1 MVWLEKS
8 MAVDKLESKS
18 SDDTQLMRAIA
29 GGRTSELGQ
38 LYLKYKDR
46 TVALAY
52 RILGQWN
59 RAEDISQEAF
69 IRVYMAA
76 EKYKPEA
83 EFTTW
88 LYKIVVNLCIDEKR
102 RIQRS
107 DNLVQTYEY
116 LRAYTKTSLSNN
128 ERAEIIKTVQK
139 AVGKLNQRQRTVVI
153 LHKLEGLSH
162 AEISDRMG
170 WSQSSIES
178 LLVRAYR
185 KLRKDLIN
193 VFEL

>member
-1 MVWLEKS
+1 MTTN
-8 MAVDKLESKS
+8 KLEVKP
-18 SDDTQLMRAIA
+18 SDDIKLMRAVA
-29 GGRTSELGQ
+29 HGDTSDLGK
-38 LYLKYKDR
+38 LYLKHKDR

-69 IRVYMAA
+69 LRVYMAA
-76 EKYKPEA
+76 EKYRPEA

-102 RIQRS
+102 RIKRTKY
-107 DNLVQTYEY
+107 LARTHEY
-116 LRAYTKTSLSNN
+116 LWSANKNTLNEN
-128 ERAEIIKTVQK
+128 EREEIIGVVQK
-139 AVGKLNQRQRTVVI
+139 AIGKLNRRQRTAVI

-162 AEISDRMG
+162 AQISERMG
-170 WSQSSIES
+170 WSQSSVES

-185 KLRKDLIN
+185 KLRKELIN
-193 VFEL
+193 ISQF

>member
-1 MVWLEKS
+1 
-8 MAVDKLESKS
+8 MAIDKLERKS
-18 SDDTQLMRAIA
+18 SDDIKLMRAIA
-29 GGRTSELGQ
+29 RGNTSELGQ
-38 LYLKYKDR
+38 LYLRHRDR

-69 IRVYMAA
+69 LRVYKAA
-76 EKYKPEA
+76 GKYRPEA

-88 LYKIVVNLCIDEKR
+88 LYKIVINLCIDEKR

-107 DNLVQTYEY
+107 DSLAQTYEY
-116 LRAYTKTSLSNN
+116 LWTGTRNSLN
-128 ERAEIIKTVQK
+128 ENEKAEIIRIVHK
-139 AVGKLNQRQRTVVI
+139 AIGKLNRRQRTAVI

-185 KLRKDLIN
+185 KLRKELIN
-193 VFEL
+193 IFEL

>member
-1 MVWLEKS
+1 MPI
-8 MAVDKLESKS
+8 DKLQRKTSVDIK
-18 SDDTQLMRAIA
+18 LMRAIA
-29 GGRTSELGQ
+29 RGNKSELGQ
-38 LYLKYKDR
+38 LYLRHKDR
-46 TVALAY
+46 AVALAY

-76 EKYKPEA
+76 GKYKPEA

-88 LYKIVVNLCIDEKR
+88 LYKIIINLCIDEKR
-102 RIQRS
+102 RTQRS
-107 DNLVQTYEY
+107 DSLAQTYGY
-116 LRAYTKTSLSNN
+116 LQTSTRKSLGDD
-128 ERAEIIKTVQK
+128 ERAEIIGIVHK
-139 AVGKLNQRQRTVVI
+139 AIRKLNQRQRTVVI

-162 AEISDRMG
+162 AEISNRTG

-185 KLRKDLIN
+185 KLRKELIGI
-193 VFEL
+193 FEL

>member
-1 MVWLEKS
+1 
-8 MAVDKLESKS
+8 MATNKLEIKPR
-18 SDDTQLMRAIA
+18 DDIKMMRAVARGDI
-29 GGRTSELGQ
+29 SDLGK
-38 LYLKYKDR
+38 LYLKHKDR

-69 IRVYMAA
+69 LRVYLAA
-76 EKYKPEA
+76 GKYKPEA

-102 RIQRS
+102 RIRRS
-107 DNLVQTYEY
+107 KYLALTHEY
-116 LRAYTKTSLSNN
+116 LWSVNRNPLNEN
-128 ERAEIIKTVQK
+128 ERAEIIDVVQK
-139 AVGKLNQRQRTVVI
+139 AIGKLNRRQRTAVI

-162 AEISDRMG
+162 TQISERMG
-170 WSQSSIES
+170 WSQSSVES

-185 KLRKDLIN
+185 KLRNELIN
-193 VFEL
+193 IFDL

>member
-1 MVWLEKS
+1 MS
-8 MAVDKLESKS
+8 IDKLERKS
-18 SDDTQLMRAIA
+18 SVEIKLMRAIA
-29 GGRTSELGQ
+29 RGSKSELGQ
-38 LYLKYKDR
+38 LYLRHKDR
-46 TVALAY
+46 AVALAY

-76 EKYKPEA
+76 GKYKPEA

-88 LYKIVVNLCIDEKR
+88 LYKIIINLCIDEKR
-102 RIQRS
+102 RTRRS
-107 DNLVQTYEY
+107 DSLAQTYEC
-116 LRAYTKTSLSNN
+116 LRADTRNSLNGS
-128 ERAEIIKTVQK
+128 EREEIIGIVHR
-139 AVGKLNQRQRTVVI
+139 AIRKLNQRQQTVVI

-162 AEISDRMG
+162 AEISNRTG

-185 KLRKDLIN
+185 KLRKELISI
-193 VFEL
+193 FEL

>member
-1 MVWLEKS
+1 
-8 MAVDKLESKS
+8 MAIDKLQRKS
-18 SDDTQLMRAIA
+18 SVDIKLMRAIA
-29 GGRTSELGQ
+29 RGSKSELGQ
-38 LYLKYKDR
+38 LYLRHKDR
-46 TVALAY
+46 AVALAY

-76 EKYKPEA
+76 GKYKPEA

-102 RIQRS
+102 RIHRS
-107 DNLVQTYEY
+107 ESLTETYEY
-116 LRAYTKTSLSNN
+116 LQTSTRKSLSDD
-128 ERAEIIKTVQK
+128 ETEEIIEIVHK
-139 AVGKLNQRQRTVVI
+139 AIGKLNRRQRTAVI

-170 WSQSSIES
+170 WSRSSIES

-185 KLRKDLIN
+185 KLRKELIN
-193 VFEL
+193 IIEL

>member
-1 MVWLEKS
+1 
-8 MAVDKLESKS
+8 MATDKLERKS
-18 SDDTQLMRAIA
+18 SDDIKLMRAIA
-29 GGRTSELGQ
+29 RGNTSELGQ
-38 LYLKYKDR
+38 LYLRYRDR

-69 IRVYMAA
+69 LRVYMAA
-76 EKYKPEA
+76 GKYKPEA

-107 DNLVQTYEY
+107 DSLAQTYEHQ
-116 LRAYTKTSLSNN
+116 RADTKNSLNDN
-128 ERAEIIKTVQK
+128 ERDELIRIVHK
-139 AVGKLNQRQRTVVI
+139 AVRKLNRRQQAVVT

-162 AEISDRMG
+162 AEISDRTG

-185 KLRKDLIN
+185 KLRKELIN
-193 VFEL
+193 IAEL

>member
-1 MVWLEKS
+1 
-8 MAVDKLESKS
+8 MAIDKLERKS
-18 SDDTQLMRAIA
+18 SDDIKLMRAIA
-29 GGRTSELGQ
+29 RGNTSELGQ
-38 LYLKYKDR
+38 LYLRHKDR

-69 IRVYMAA
+69 LRVYMAA
-76 EKYKPEA
+76 GRYRPEA

-107 DNLVQTYEY
+107 DSLAQTYEY
-116 LRAYTKTSLSNN
+116 IRAGTKSSLNDN
-128 ERAEIIKTVQK
+128 EKVEIVGVVHK
-139 AVGKLNQRQRTVVI
+139 AIQKLNRRQRIVVI

-162 AEISDRMG
+162 AEISNRTG

-185 KLRKDLIN
+185 KLRKELIN
-193 VFEL
+193 IF

>member
-1 MVWLEKS
+1 
-8 MAVDKLESKS
+8 MAIDKLEKKS
-18 SDDTQLMRAIA
+18 SVDIKLMRAIA
-29 GGRTSELGQ
+29 RGNTSEIGQ
-38 LYLKYKDR
+38 FYLRHRDK

-69 IRVYMAA
+69 LRVYMAA
-76 EKYKPEA
+76 GTYRPDAK
-83 EFTTW
+83 FTTW

-107 DNLVQTYEY
+107 DSLAQTYEY
-116 LRAYTKTSLSNN
+116 LRAGTKNSLNDN
-128 ERAEIIKTVQK
+128 EREEIVGIVHK
-139 AVGKLNQRQRTVVI
+139 AIRKLNRRQRIAVI
-153 LHKLEGLSH
+153 LHRIEGLSH
-162 AEISDRMG
+162 AEISNRTG

-185 KLRKDLIN
+185 KLRKELISIY
-193 VFEL
+193 EL

>member
-1 MVWLEKS
+1 
-8 MAVDKLESKS
+8 MAIDKLERKS
-18 SDDTQLMRAIA
+18 SDDIKLMRAIA
-29 GGRTSELGQ
+29 RGNTSELGQ
-38 LYLKYKDR
+38 LYLRHRDR

-69 IRVYMAA
+69 LRVYMAA
-76 EKYKPEA
+76 GKYKPEA

-107 DNLVQTYEY
+107 DSLAQTYEY
-116 LRAYTKTSLSNN
+116 QRTGTKDSLNDN
-128 ERAEIIKTVQK
+128 ERAEIIGVVHK
-139 AVGKLNQRQRTVVI
+139 AIQELSQRQRIAVI

-162 AEISDRMG
+162 AEISSRTG

-185 KLRKDLIN
+185 KLRKELIN
-193 VFEL
+193 IFEL

>member
-1 MVWLEKS
+1 
-8 MAVDKLESKS
+8 MAIDKLERKS
-18 SDDTQLMRAIA
+18 SDDIKLMRAIA
-29 GGRTSELGQ
+29 RGDTSELGQ
-38 LYLKYKDR
+38 LYLRHKDK
-46 TVALAY
+46 TTALAY

-69 IRVYMAA
+69 LRVYMAA
-76 EKYKPEA
+76 GKYKPEA

-102 RIQRS
+102 RIQQS
-107 DNLVQTYEY
+107 NSLAQTYEY
-116 LRAYTKTSLSNN
+116 LCGGNKNSLNDN
-128 ERAEIIKTVQK
+128 ERTEIIGIVRK
-139 AVGKLNQRQRTVVI
+139 AIRKLNRRQRTVVI

-162 AEISDRMG
+162 AEISNRTG

-185 KLRKDLIN
+185 KLRKELISIT
-193 VFEL
+193 EL

>member
-1 MVWLEKS
+1 
-8 MAVDKLESKS
+8 MAIDKLERKS
-18 SDDTQLMRAIA
+18 SDDIKLMRAIA
-29 GGRTSELGQ
+29 RGNMSELGQ
-38 LYLKYKDR
+38 LYLRHRDR

-69 IRVYMAA
+69 LRVYMAA
-76 EKYKPEA
+76 GTYRPDAK
-83 EFTTW
+83 FTTW

-102 RIQRS
+102 QAQRS
-107 DNLVQTYEY
+107 DSLAQTYEY
-116 LRAYTKTSLSNN
+116 LQAGTKNSLNDN
-128 ERAEIIKTVQK
+128 EREEIIGIVHK
-139 AVGKLNQRQRTVVI
+139 AIQKLNRRQRTVVI

-162 AEISDRMG
+162 AEISNRTG

-185 KLRKDLIN
+185 KLRK
-193 VFEL
+193 ELFNIPKL

>member
-1 MVWLEKS
+1 
-8 MAVDKLESKS
+8 MAIDKLEKES
-18 SDDTQLMRAIA
+18 SDDIQLMRAVA
-29 GGRTSELGQ
+29 RGGTSELGQ

-69 IRVYMAA
+69 LRVYMAA
-76 EKYKPEA
+76 GKYKPEA
-83 EFTTW
+83 VFTTW

-102 RIQRS
+102 RIQRT
-107 DNLVQTYEY
+107 DRLAQTYEY
-116 LRAYTKTSLSNN
+116 LQAGTRKSLSDD
-128 ERAEIIKTVQK
+128 ERAEIIGTIQK
-139 AVGKLNQRQRTVVI
+139 AIGKLNRRQRTAVV

-185 KLRKDLIN
+185 KLRKELIN
-193 VFEL
+193 ILEL

>member
-1 MVWLEKS
+1 
-8 MAVDKLESKS
+8 MAIDKLDRKS
-18 SDDTQLMRAIA
+18 SDDIKLMRAIA
-29 GGRTSELGQ
+29 RGNKSELGK
-38 LYLKYKDR
+38 LYLRHKDR

-69 IRVYMAA
+69 LRVYMAA
-76 EKYKPEA
+76 GKYKPDA

-102 RIQRS
+102 RIHRS
-107 DNLVQTYEY
+107 KSLTETYEY
-116 LRAYTKTSLSNN
+116 LQTSTRKSLSDD
-128 ERAEIIKTVQK
+128 ERAEIIGIVHK
-139 AVGKLNQRQRTVVI
+139 AIRKLNRRQRTAVV

-185 KLRKDLIN
+185 KLRKELISI
-193 VFEL
+193 FEL